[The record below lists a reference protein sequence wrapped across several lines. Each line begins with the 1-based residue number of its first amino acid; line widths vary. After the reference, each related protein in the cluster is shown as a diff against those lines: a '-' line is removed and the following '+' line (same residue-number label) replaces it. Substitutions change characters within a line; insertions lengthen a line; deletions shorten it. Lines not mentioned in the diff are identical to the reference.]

1 MKKLKLLLFLPL
13 FAALGCPSR
22 FSSNCSTALG
32 DGQYNRTLAHADLKM
47 AKFQRT
53 IHHTI
58 DRQQAREPNRLR
70 EGLQSLC

>member
-1 MKKLKLLLFLPL
+1 MKSLKKLKFLPLFLPL

-32 DGQYNRTLAHADLKM
+32 DGQYNRMLAHGDLKL

-53 IHHTI
+53 VNHLIERI
-58 DRQQAREPNRLR
+58 
-70 EGLQSLC
+70 